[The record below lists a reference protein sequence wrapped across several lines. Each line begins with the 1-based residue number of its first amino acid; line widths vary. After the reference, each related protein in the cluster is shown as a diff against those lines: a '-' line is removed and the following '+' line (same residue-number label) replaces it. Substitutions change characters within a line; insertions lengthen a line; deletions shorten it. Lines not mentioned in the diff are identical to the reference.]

1 MPFKVVHIDD
11 QPEMLDLIRVILTRA
26 GYEVSSENSG
36 AIGLQTII
44 EIQPDVVLLDLMMPE
59 MDGWEVFHSIRANPQ
74 TANIPIIVITARSQS
89 IDKVIGLHIA
99 KVDDY
104 ITKPFT
110 GEQVLSS
117 IKRAVT
123 VRKAM

>member
-1 MPFKVVHIDD
+1 MPLKVVHIDD
-11 QPEMLDLIRVILTRA
+11 QPEMLDLIRLILTRA
-26 GYEVSSENSG
+26 GYEVNSENNG
-36 AIGLQTII
+36 TTGLQTITDI
-44 EIQPDVVLLDLMMPE
+44 LPDVVLLDLMMPE
-59 MDGWEVFHSIRANPQ
+59 MDGWEVFHSIRANPK
-74 TANIPIIVITARSQS
+74 TAHIPIIVITARSQS

-117 IKRAVT
+117 VKRAVM
-123 VRKAM
+123 VRKAL